1 MVEAKFCFF
10 QMERKS
16 VLVDAVKFGQ
26 PLPGVSLEALD
37 TIDVVGVKSK
47 LIVAVMDALMA
58 FSVLLFT
65 SGITFV

>member
-1 MVEAKFCFF
+1 VVEAKFCFF

-26 PLPGVSLEALD
+26 PMLGVSPEALD
-37 TIDVVGVKSK
+37 AIDAVGTKSK
-47 LIVAVMDALMA
+47 LIVAVMDAMMA